1 MIWIYLVT
9 VFLSEAWSLNSGT
22 TDNTSVKPSSPSHLS
37 KVDVN
42 KNAVF
47 NIGSNV
53 NLTCSN
59 KTWSEMI
66 YVIWTINLKHN
77 TCKISFSND
86 GQNSNSCN
94 DGKSLQN
101 SSSAQSYLHIPNFS
115 AADVGVYMCEAVV
128 RGGMD
133 NYNIDVGITAPPQ
146 ITAWFE
152 TKGNV
157 TVAVCRAERG
167 NPAANISW
175 SHTGNHERA
184 DNTVLPDGF
193 VTVESH
199 LELLEG
205 MDPENLTCIV
215 RHQSW
220 REEKRLAPSEERKT
234 ASTSWVPPFV
244 GLIMTLL
251 VLIPVVALIKPIMRR
266 CRQTDPSKPLAPED
280 VEEVEPYAS
289 YIQRVNSIYN

>member
-1 MIWIYLVT
+1 MIWIYI
-9 VFLSEAWSLNSGT
+9 FMILSEAWSLDPGT
-22 TDNTSVKPSSPSHLS
+22 EDNASVKSSTISHLS
-37 KVDVN
+37 KVYVN

-59 KTWSEMI
+59 KTWSEMM
-66 YVIWTINLKHN
+66 YVIWTIRLKHN
-77 TCKISFSND
+77 TCMISFSND
-86 GQNSNSCN
+86 GQNRNSCN

-115 AADVGVYMCEAVV
+115 AGDVGVYRCEAAV
-128 RGGMD
+128 RGGND
-133 NYNIDVGITAPPQ
+133 NYIIDVGITAPPQ
-146 ITAWFE
+146 ISAWLE

-175 SHTGNHERA
+175 SPTGNHERA

-220 REEKRLAPSEERKT
+220 REEKRLAPSGEEGEEVKT
-234 ASTSWVPPFV
+234 ASCFWMSIIVWVDVILSAIFSFFV
-244 GLIMTLL
+244 LKKALRRRQLYMTGSRGT
-251 VLIPVVALIKPIMRR
+251 VGSATMGNTIK
-266 CRQTDPSKPLAPED
+266 TLT
-280 VEEVEPYAS
+280 
-289 YIQRVNSIYN
+289 